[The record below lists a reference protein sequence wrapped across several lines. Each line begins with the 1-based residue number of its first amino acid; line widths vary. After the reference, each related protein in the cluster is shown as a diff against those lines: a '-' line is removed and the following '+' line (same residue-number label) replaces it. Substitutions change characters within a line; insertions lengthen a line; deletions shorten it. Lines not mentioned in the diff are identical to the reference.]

1 MFGPGGWFAMEIG
14 DSVWMNEVG
23 WPLLFVFALFVASA
37 YIWSYVTRTFD
48 QIRSNEGRF
57 IDRDVADYMEKMVK
71 LIIVMLLAVWLL
83 YIVTILWDDFRVFIW
98 TPLYPYVVDVVII
111 IFIFLI
117 SLLMVRLLRRMALRG
132 RHGSADE
139 ARTTKGVVQVS
150 FLALSYLVY
159 VIAVIISI
167 IVIVSLVPDF
177 NIYRS
182 VGDFLSSH
190 GNVIVSVLVIIFAI
204 YFVTRLVDEVLED
217 YKFKTKK
224 FNPQV
229 IDLAKGIVKLI
240 LWTVAILTITFSLFS
255 LFGLAETGLLLI
267 GLIITFMSIG
277 LAMSYHT
284 LRNIFAGLAL
294 MGPAL
299 YDLDDRVMVE
309 NGVEGD
315 VIQKNLMFT
324 ELRLLD
330 GTYVNIPN
338 AKMLET
344 SIYNLTRSGRHAV
357 EISFQVSFTVP
368 QADVNRLV
376 NAAIARL
383 SGLSKEVAPVI
394 LAKGIEGNRITY
406 HVEVF
411 TINVND
417 IEKTR
422 SDLILGL
429 QEMFHGAGL
438 ETLI

>member
-1 MFGPGGWFAMEIG
+1 MEIG
-14 DSVWMNEVG
+14 DPQWMNEVG
-23 WPLLFVFALFVASA
+23 WPLLFVFALLVASA
-37 YIWSYVTRTFD
+37 YIWSYVSRTFD
-48 QIRSNEGRF
+48 QIRSNDGRF
-57 IDRDVADYMEKMVK
+57 IDRDVADYLEKMVK
-71 LIIVMLLAVWLL
+71 LIIVILLTIWVLYVVTLL
-83 YIVTILWDDFRVFIW
+83 WIDFREFIW
-98 TPLYPYVVDVVII
+98 TPLYPFVVDIVII

-117 SLLMVRLLRRMALRG
+117 SLLMVRLLRRMALIG
-132 RHGSADE
+132 HHKLGDE
-139 ARTTKGVVQVS
+139 VRTTKSVVQIS
-150 FLALSYLVY
+150 FLALSYLIY
-159 VIAVIISI
+159 VIAVIISLFI
-167 IVIVSLVPDF
+167 IVTLIPDF

-190 GNVIVSVLVIIFAI
+190 GNIIVSVLVIIFAI
-204 YFVTRLVDEVLED
+204 YFVTRLVDELLED

-229 IDLAKGIVKLI
+229 IDLTKGVIKII
-240 LWTVAILTITFSLFS
+240 LWTVAILTITYSLFS

-267 GLIITFMSIG
+267 ALIITFMSIG

-299 YDLDDRVMVE
+299 YDLDDRIMVE
-309 NGVEGD
+309 DGVEGD

-357 EISFQVSFTVP
+357 EVSFQVSFTVP

-376 NAAIARL
+376 NAAIGRL
-383 SGLSKEVAPVI
+383 SGLSKDVVPVI
-394 LAKGIEGNRITY
+394 LAKGIEGNRIIY

-411 TINVND
+411 TVDVND
-417 IEKTR
+417 IDKTR

-429 QEMFHGAGL
+429 QEMFHGAGM

>member
-1 MFGPGGWFAMEIG
+1 
-14 DSVWMNEVG
+14 
-23 WPLLFVFALFVASA
+23 
-37 YIWSYVTRTFD
+37 
-48 QIRSNEGRF
+48 
-57 IDRDVADYMEKMVK
+57 
-71 LIIVMLLAVWLL
+71 MLLTVWVLYVVTLL
-83 YIVTILWDDFRVFIW
+83 WSDFKEFIW

-111 IFIFLI
+111 IFIFLV
-117 SLLMVRLLRRMALRG
+117 SLLMVRLLRRMALIGHRKSDDV
-132 RHGSADE
+132 GST
-139 ARTTKGVVQVS
+139 RGVVQIS
-150 FLALSYLVY
+150 FLALSYLIY
-159 VIAVIISI
+159 VLAVLISI
-167 IVIVSLVPDF
+167 VVIVSLIPDF

-204 YFVTRLVDEVLED
+204 YFVTRLVDELLED

-229 IDLAKGIVKLI
+229 IDLTKGVIKII
-240 LWTVAILTITFSLFS
+240 LWTVAILTITYSLFS

-267 GLIITFMSIG
+267 GLIITFMFIG

-299 YDLDDRVMVE
+299 YDIEDRIMVE

-315 VIQKNLMFT
+315 VMQKNLMFT

-357 EISFQVSFTVP
+357 EISFQVSFTVS
-368 QADVNRLV
+368 QADVIRLV

-383 SGLSKEVAPVI
+383 TGLSKDVLPVI
-394 LAKGIEGNRITY
+394 LAKGIEGNRIIY

-411 TINVND
+411 TLNVSD
-417 IEKTR
+417 IDKTR
-422 SDLILGL
+422 SELILGL
-429 QEMFHGAGL
+429 QEMFHGAGM

>member
-1 MFGPGGWFAMEIG
+1 MFGPGSGFAMEIG
-14 DSVWMNEVG
+14 DAAWMDDVG
-23 WPLLFVFALFVASA
+23 WPLLFVFALFVASG
-37 YIWSYVTRTFD
+37 YIWSYVSRTFD

-57 IDRDVADYMEKMVK
+57 IDRDVADYLEKMVK
-71 LIIVMLLAVWLL
+71 LIIVMLLTVWTLYLVTLL
-83 YIVTILWDDFRVFIW
+83 WEDFRVYIW
-98 TPLYPYVVDVVII
+98 VPLYPYVVDLVII

-117 SLLMVRLLRRMALRG
+117 SLLMVRLLRRMALSS
-132 RHGSADE
+132 RHKTMDE
-139 ARTTKGVVQVS
+139 MRSTKGVMQVS
-150 FLALSYLVY
+150 FLALSYLIY

-167 IVIVSLVPDF
+167 FIIISLIPDL

-182 VGDFLSSH
+182 AGDFLSSH

-204 YFVTRLVDEVLED
+204 YFVTRLVDELLED

-229 IDLAKGIVKLI
+229 IDLTKGVIKII
-240 LWTVAILTITFSLFS
+240 LWTVAFLTITYSLFS

-267 GLIITFMSIG
+267 GLIITFMLIG

-299 YDLDDRVMVE
+299 YDLDDRIMVE
-309 NGVEGD
+309 QGVEGD
-315 VIQKNLMFT
+315 VMQKNLMFT

-357 EISFQVSFTVP
+357 EIDFPVSFTVP

-376 NAAIARL
+376 NAAINRL
-383 SGLSKEVAPVI
+383 SGLSKDVAPVV
-394 LAKGIEGNRITY
+394 LAKGIDGNRIIY

-411 TINVND
+411 TVDVND
-417 IEKTR
+417 IERTR
-422 SDLILGL
+422 SDLIVGL

-438 ETLI
+438 ETLT